1 MGARQIL
8 RTELTG
14 TAENPR
20 EGAGREQ
27 ARVTTVNVS
36 DECLLFSML
45 TECLRVHT
53 SSHLG
58 SDSEA
63 C

>member
-8 RTELTG
+8 RTELTR

-45 TECLRVHT
+45 TVSPSPHII
-53 SSHLG
+53 SSG
-58 SDSEA
+58 V
-63 C
+63 